1 MNGPKSA
8 SDRWTDTAHP
18 GICDEASP
26 IRREFHCLPVMKQEL
41 HTLRRAAGL
50 LLAATALPHTALL
63 AQETQPAAPVVVAPP
78 PAPIVTAPAP
88 VAVQPAPAPVPA
100 PAPAPT
106 MEPIFYQGPP
116 PEETPAASAPERPRA
131 ARVTPRPRAAAPAP
145 EPTVEAAPAPAF
157 TPAPITDAPA
167 TSPMAELPA
176 PPPIVAEP
184 ASTAEPAQAARPAGL
199 AWLWLFAAALA
210 AVAAILLFR
219 RRRRPHDDFVHAPR
233 EQFDDANMVTAGAPA
248 IAPLAYEAAPAAAAT
263 AAAAAAT
270 TERASLELQMRPVRA
285 GVTDDDAVV
294 EFELTIDNQGS
305 GAARDVR
312 ISTWMF
318 PAGSPRSEMESLLIE
333 PDAEADLIG
342 AGDRRSFETQVALPT
357 AGIAQDSVLPVVVA
371 EARYRLEDGSEQ
383 HTSAS
388 FAVGVPLG
396 DELAHFDLENP
407 SGLHEG
413 VEARPLR
420 EPQDA

>member
-1 MNGPKSA
+1 
-8 SDRWTDTAHP
+8 
-18 GICDEASP
+18 
-26 IRREFHCLPVMKQEL
+26 MKQEP

-50 LLAATALPHTALL
+50 LLAATALPHSPLL
-63 AQETQPAAPVVVAPP
+63 AQETQPAAPTVTAPVVVAPP

-88 VAVQPAPAPVPA
+88 VAVQPAPAPVPT
-100 PAPAPT
+100 PAPT
-106 MEPIFYQGPP
+106 MEPIIYKGPP
-116 PEETPAASAPERPRA
+116 AEETPAASEPVRPRA
-131 ARVTPRPRAAAPAP
+131 ARVVPRAAPRQRATAPAP
-145 EPTVEAAPAPAF
+145 AAEPVVEATPAF
-157 TPAPITDAPA
+157 TPAPMAEAPA
-167 TSPMAELPA
+167 TAPMAEIPA
-176 PPPIVAEP
+176 PPPVAAEP
-184 ASTAEPAQAARPAGL
+184 IPPAAEPAQPDRPAGL
-199 AWLWLFAAALA
+199 AWLWLFGAALA

-219 RRRRPHDDFVHAPR
+219 RRRRPHDEYARDPH
-233 EQFDDANMVTAGAPA
+233 EHYDDATMMAAGAPA

-263 AAAAAAT
+263 AAAAAASS
-270 TERASLELQMRPVRA
+270 ERASLELQMRPVRA

-294 EFELTIDNQGS
+294 QFELTIDNQGS

-413 VEARPLR
+413 VEARPL
-420 EPQDA
+420 EPQSA

>member
-1 MNGPKSA
+1 
-8 SDRWTDTAHP
+8 
-18 GICDEASP
+18 
-26 IRREFHCLPVMKQEL
+26 
-41 HTLRRAAGL
+41 
-50 LLAATALPHTALL
+50 
-63 AQETQPAAPVVVAPP
+63 
-78 PAPIVTAPAP
+78 
-88 VAVQPAPAPVPA
+88 
-100 PAPAPT
+100 
-106 MEPIFYQGPP
+106 MEPIFHQGPP
-116 PEETPAASAPERPRA
+116 PEETPAASAPTRPRVARA
-131 ARVTPRPRAAAPAP
+131 APRPRATAPAP
-145 EPTVEAAPAPAF
+145 VVEPIVEAAPAPAF
-157 TPAPITDAPA
+157 TPAPITEAPA
-167 TSPMAELPA
+167 TTPMAELPA
-176 PPPIVAEP
+176 PPPVAAEP
-184 ASTAEPAQAARPAGL
+184 VPTAEPAQPDRPVGL

-219 RRRRPHDDFVHAPR
+219 RRRTHDDEVRHDDF
-233 EQFDDANMVTAGAPA
+233 DDAEMLAMGAPA
-248 IAPLAYEAAPAAAAT
+248 SAVAAT
-263 AAAAAAT
+263 A
-270 TERASLELQMRPVRA
+270 ERPSLELQMRPVRA

-318 PAGSPRSEMESLLIE
+318 PAGSPRSEMEALLIE

-357 AGIAQDSVLPVVVA
+357 AGIAEDSVLPVVVA

-396 DELAHFDLENP
+396 GELAHFDLENP

-413 VEARPLR
+413 VEARPL
-420 EPQDA
+420 EPRNA

>member
-1 MNGPKSA
+1 
-8 SDRWTDTAHP
+8 
-18 GICDEASP
+18 
-26 IRREFHCLPVMKQEL
+26 MKQEL

-50 LLAATALPHTALL
+50 LIAAAALPHTALL
-63 AQETQPAAPVVVAPP
+63 AQETQPAAPVVVTPP

-100 PAPAPT
+100 PTPAPT
-106 MEPIFYQGPP
+106 MEPIYHQGPP

-131 ARVTPRPRAAAPAP
+131 ARVAPRPRAAAPAP
-145 EPTVEAAPAPAF
+145 EPTVDAATAPAIA
-157 TPAPITDAPA
+157 PAPITEAPA
-167 TSPMAELPA
+167 TPPMAELLAPA
-176 PPPIVAEP
+176 PVAAEP
-184 ASTAEPAQAARPAGL
+184 APGAEPVQPARPAGL
-199 AWLWLFAAALA
+199 AWLWLFAAAFA

-219 RRRRPHDDFVHAPR
+219 RRRSPHDDYVRHDR
-233 EQFDDANMVTAGAPA
+233 FDDAGMMAMSPPAPA
-248 IAPLAYEAAPAAAAT
+248 VAPLAYEAAPAAAAT
-263 AAAAAAT
+263 AAATAAT
-270 TERASLELQMRPVRA
+270 TERPSIELQMRPVRA

-318 PAGSPRSEMESLLIE
+318 PAGAPRSEMESLLIE

-413 VEARPLR
+413 VEARPLER
-420 EPQDA
+420 QDA

>member
-1 MNGPKSA
+1 
-8 SDRWTDTAHP
+8 
-18 GICDEASP
+18 
-26 IRREFHCLPVMKQEL
+26 
-41 HTLRRAAGL
+41 
-50 LLAATALPHTALL
+50 
-63 AQETQPAAPVVVAPP
+63 
-78 PAPIVTAPAP
+78 
-88 VAVQPAPAPVPA
+88 
-100 PAPAPT
+100 
-106 MEPIFYQGPP
+106 MEPIYHQGPP
-116 PEETPAASAPERPRA
+116 PEETPAASAPERARA
-131 ARVTPRPRAAAPAP
+131 ARVAQSAPRPRATAPAP
-145 EPTVEAAPAPAF
+145 EATVEAAPAPAF
-157 TPAPITDAPA
+157 TPAPVTEAPP
-167 TSPMAELPA
+167 TPPMAEVPA
-176 PPPIVAEP
+176 PPPVAAEP
-184 ASTAEPAQAARPAGL
+184 APSAEPAQPGGPVGL

-219 RRRRPHDDFVHAPR
+219 RRRRSHDAYARHDG
-233 EQFDDANMVTAGAPA
+233 FDDAEMLAMGAPA
-248 IAPLAYEAAPAAAAT
+248 PAIVPLAYEAAPAAAAT

-270 TERASLELQMRPVRA
+270 AQRAALELQMRPVRA

-294 EFELTIDNQGS
+294 EFELTIDNQGR

-318 PAGSPRSEMESLLIE
+318 PAGAPRSEMESLLIQ

-371 EARYRLEDGSEQ
+371 EAHYRLEDGSEQ

-413 VEARPLR
+413 VEARPLER
-420 EPQDA
+420 QSA

>member
-1 MNGPKSA
+1 
-8 SDRWTDTAHP
+8 
-18 GICDEASP
+18 
-26 IRREFHCLPVMKQEL
+26 MKQEP

-50 LLAATALPHTALL
+50 LLAATALPHGPLL
-63 AQETQPAAPVVVAPP
+63 AQETQPAAPVAAPVVVAPP
-78 PAPIVTAPAP
+78 PAPIVTAPGP
-88 VAVQPAPAPVPA
+88 VAVQPAPAPSPTPV
-100 PAPAPT
+100 PT
-106 MEPIFYQGPP
+106 MEPIIYKGPP
-116 PEETPAASAPERPRA
+116 PEETPTASEPARPRA
-131 ARVTPRPRAAAPAP
+131 ARVAQRAAPRAAPAA
-145 EPTVEAAPAPAF
+145 EPVVAAAPDF
-157 TPAPITDAPA
+157 TPAPITETPA
-167 TSPMAELPA
+167 AAPMAELPA
-176 PPPIVAEP
+176 PPPVAAEPTPVAEP
-184 ASTAEPAQAARPAGL
+184 AQPDRPAGL

-219 RRRRPHDDFVHAPR
+219 RRRSHDDHAHASR
-233 EQFDDANMVTAGAPA
+233 EHYDDANMLATGAPA
-248 IAPLAYEAAPAAAAT
+248 VAPLAYEAAPAAAAT
-263 AAAAAAT
+263 AAVAAAS
-270 TERASLELQMRPVRA
+270 TERASLELQMRPMRA

-318 PAGSPRSEMESLLIE
+318 PAGAPRSEMESLLIE

-413 VEARPLR
+413 VEARPL
-420 EPQDA
+420 EPQNA